1 MKFIETRGNESKKP
15 AEVNFSYAILNPS
28 ASFGGLYVPEYLPK
42 LDKDFFKN
50 AKNDNYKEFTKKILS
65 KFEIDID
72 EDVINNALSLY
83 DNFEDG
89 KNPVPLSKIEDD
101 LYINELYHGPT
112 KAFKDMALQPF
123 GYILSDLAKKQK
135 QNYLI
140 LAATSGDTGPATL
153 DTFSNKENIKVACMY
168 PDGGTSDVQRL
179 QMVTMNGKNLKV
191 LGIVGNFDDAQNALK
206 MLLASERFRDELE
219 KQNIKLSAANS
230 VNFGRIIFQIIYH
243 MYGYV
248 SLLKKQNTHEFY
260 SIVPSGNFGNA
271 LGAYYA
277 KKMGLPIKKILIAS
291 NINNILSDLINKGIY
306 DLRGRK
312 LLKTTSPAMDI
323 LISSNVERVLYDKF
337 GSKRCKELMDDLREK
352 KYYELSKN
360 ELESLREDF
369 DAIYCDD
376 NFAKKTIKKYADKG
390 YIMDPHTATTLKAY
404 ENLREDSIPAIA
416 CSTAQWTKFA
426 PTMLNAIKDDEK
438 KYSDE
443 VALQEFSKAL
453 HVEIPKSISELF
465 QKDIV
470 HDKVVE
476 KQDIEKEILDF
487 IKA

>member
-1 MKFIETRGNESKKP
+1 MTFVETRGNDKQKP
-15 AEVNFSYAILNPS
+15 KEVKFSYAILNPI
-28 ASFGGLYVPEYLPK
+28 ASFGGLYVPKELPK
-42 LDKDFFKN
+42 LDENFFKE
-50 AKNDNYKEFTKKILS
+50 AKNKNYKELS
-65 KFEIDID
+65 KELLSRFDIDID
-72 EDVINNALSLY
+72 NDVIDEALALY
-83 DNFEDG
+83 DNFEDPN
-89 KNPVPLSKIEDD
+89 NPVPLEKIEDD

-123 GYILSDLAKKQK
+123 GYILSNLAKKQK

-153 DTFSNKENIKVACMY
+153 DTFANKENIKVACMY
-168 PDGGTSDVQRL
+168 PDGGTSDVQKL
-179 QMVTMNGKNLKV
+179 QMTTQEGKNLKV

-206 MLLASERFRDELE
+206 SLLASPSFIDELK

-243 MYGYV
+243 IFGYI
-248 SLLKKQNTHEFY
+248 SLLKEQNADKFY

-306 DLRGRK
+306 DLRDRK

-337 GSKRCKELMDDLREK
+337 GASRCKELMDDLREK
-352 KYYELSKN
+352 KFYELSKN
-360 ELESLREDF
+360 ELKSLREDF
-369 DAIYCDD
+369 DAVYCDD
-376 NFAKKTIKKYADKG
+376 EFAKQIIKRYAKKG
-390 YIMDPHTATTLKAY
+390 YIMDPHTATTLSAY
-404 ENLREDSIPAIA
+404 ENLRDENLPSIA

-426 PTMLNAIKDDEK
+426 PTMLNAIKNDNK
-438 KYSDE
+438 TYSDE
-443 VALQEFSKAL
+443 IALKEFSEAL
-453 HVEIPKSISELF
+453 HVEIPKSINKLF
-465 QKDIV
+465 YKDIIHNQV
-470 HDKVVE
+470 IE
-476 KQDIEKEILDF
+476 KRDIEKEILNF